1 MGFQLQD
8 SSLGWNPK
16 LRVNKLKKLK
26 ANTKNT
32 IESKSLSI
40 SENISSPSLVLAAV
54 METRVTWRNGAVRR
68 T

>member
-1 MGFQLQD
+1 MGCQLQD

-32 IESKSLSI
+32 IESKSLSV

-54 METRVTWRNGAVRR
+54 METRVTGRNGAVRR